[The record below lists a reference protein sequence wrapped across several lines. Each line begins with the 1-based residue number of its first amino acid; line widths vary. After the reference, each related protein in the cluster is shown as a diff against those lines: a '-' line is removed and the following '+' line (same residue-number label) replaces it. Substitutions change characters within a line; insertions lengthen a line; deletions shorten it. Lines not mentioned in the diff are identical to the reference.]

1 MAFKDISE
9 ALTGFDLDNVVVLDT
24 ETTGLESYNGDEILS
39 ISICDAYGNIQF
51 DSLVKPKK
59 KRSWP
64 EAEKI
69 NGISP
74 AMVKN
79 SPTIDEIA
87 DDIRRLICTGK
98 LVVGYNIFFD
108 IDFLVSSDVLPSYPR
123 TFDVMIEYAR
133 VHGSKSS
140 PFGGRYRYSKLE
152 SCANS
157 YGYSFAAHA
166 SKEDAVATAYCYR
179 SLINDES
186 YISEILSDL
195 KARLTEYHMSQTK
208 VTTQNI
214 FDFIGKGIVS
224 SSDASLKIG
233 AVTRG
238 KTKGTKRYECFIE
251 DKCIGIG
258 QPNDVKR
265 IADLLFTDEDSLPDQ
280 IKCSIVLSSD
290 GSSAH
295 CKCTITQGTRN
306 LAKQLKN
313 MAREYRE
320 RNGCEWHQAEES
332 HAAKKQTSSN
342 PSETATASE
351 QAKKKDPSAKQYKSM
366 KLAVI
371 SILILIIVAIM
382 LINAPLAIVIAIA
395 AVIVG
400 RKIKHF

>member
-1 MAFKDISE
+1 MAFEDISE
-9 ALTGFDLDNVVVLDT
+9 ALTGFDFDNVVVLDT

-87 DDIRRLICTGK
+87 DDIRRFICTGK
-98 LVVGYNIFFD
+98 LVVGYNISFD

-123 TFDVMIEYAR
+123 TFDVMMEYAK

-140 PFGGRYRYSKLE
+140 PFGGRYCYSKLE
-152 SCANS
+152 TCANG

-186 YISEILSDL
+186 YISEILPDL

-214 FDFIGKGIVS
+214 FDFIEKGIMS
-224 SSDASLKIG
+224 SSDAFLKIG

-258 QPNDVKR
+258 QPSDVER

-290 GSSAH
+290 GSSTH

-320 RNGCEWHQAEES
+320 RNDCEWHQVEKPCAKEKRGPVILPE
-332 HAAKKQTSSN
+332 AATTSEKTQEKSC
-342 PSETATASE
+342 
-351 QAKKKDPSAKQYKSM
+351 AKENKPM
-366 KLAVI
+366 KLAAV
-371 SILILIIVAIM
+371 LIFVLIEIVIM
-382 LINAPLAIVIAIA
+382 LINAPLAIAIAIA
-395 AVIVG
+395 AIIVG
-400 RKIKHF
+400 RKIKRS